1 MLMPLD
7 MHAHIEPGIAQA
19 ELDRLGACVV
29 AVTRTLRE
37 YEGVA
42 GRRDRSVAW
51 GIGCHPGLA
60 RAIRGFSLSSFRAA
74 LASSAI
80 VGEVG
85 LDGSARVVPLTDQ
98 KAVFDD
104 VISALVQTPR
114 IVSVHSY
121 RATSQVLSTIER
133 HQPKGV
139 VLHWWLGTEEETR
152 RAVAV
157 GAYFSVNASQ
167 AVRWAGL
174 HVIPEDRLLTETD
187 HPFGDRREAS
197 PRRPGKIG
205 VAERRLGEVLGL
217 RPDEV
222 RRLVWQN
229 LSRLATDVGVHDMLP
244 HQFQVQMLAS

>member
-7 MHAHIEPGIAQA
+7 MHAHIEPGIAPS

-29 AVTRTLRE
+29 AMTRSLGE
-37 YEGVA
+37 YKDVA
-42 GRRDRSVAW
+42 RRQDGSVVW

-60 RAIRGFSLSSFRAA
+60 KAVRGFSLSSFRAA
-74 LASSAI
+74 LTSAAV

-85 LDGSARVVPLTDQ
+85 LDGSARVPLADQ
-98 KAVFDD
+98 QAVFDE
-104 VISALVQTPR
+104 VISALVETPR

-121 RATSQVLSTIER
+121 RATSYVLDTVER
-133 HQPKGV
+133 LRPKGV

-157 GAYFSVNASQ
+157 GAYFSLNASQ
-167 AVRWAGL
+167 VSKWTGLAVVPR
-174 HVIPEDRLLTETD
+174 DRLLTETD

-197 PRRPGKIG
+197 PHRPGNIG
-205 VAERRLGEVLGL
+205 HVERRLGESLGL
-217 RPDEV
+217 APDEV
-222 RRLVWQN
+222 RRLAWRN
-229 LSRLATDVGVHDMLP
+229 LSRLATEVGVHDLLP